1 MYNVL
6 FVDDE
11 QAIGYIVSR
20 YKCWGECGFELKKL
34 VSSGK
39 EALQELS
46 KEQYD
51 LVITDIRMPVMDG
64 LELLAEIRKRN
75 LHTAVVL
82 CSTYSDFQYAREGMR
97 MGAMDYISK
106 PLTEKKLSEELEF
119 VSQLLCQQKNEG
131 QHQLEVMANIG
142 SARQN
147 QLFECILSLDDSA
160 NEMMAE
166 MIGELQEKYKA
177 ETEKTASILEL
188 LYQGIWNQ
196 MLDKFSWLK
205 YFTSMDICISPEN
218 YEEDS
223 GKLLQ
228 KMREIVEKFQIFRH
242 DSVVNSICSILAEN
256 IQKEGVIDII
266 AEKLE
271 LSTDY
276 IRVLFKNKT
285 GINFNKFTTLLKM
298 EYAKELLKNTNLKIY
313 EICDKCGYETID
325 YFTKLFKTYTG
336 YTPTQYRKLL

>member
-34 VSSGK
+34 VLSGK

-166 MIGELQEKYKA
+166 MIGELREKYKA